1 MTVAATPGHEKPD
14 PVLLVWFQK
23 VLGLARAAADPDR
36 VTDEALG
43 GRVSGLATAFDAM
56 KAKRLPIPKTIA
68 ALERFVRARLPVEG
82 GEDHLRVTEHTLRVL
97 TADDEGPV
105 AYYFFDD
112 EAVRAHPDRVGF
124 LLLDDP
130 RLPDVGGIGPAGFR
144 SPVTATPLVPA
155 GTGAGTTFACLLTN
169 SDGPAQPGRVVTFAG
184 VRMPVLASHL
194 RSVAATDVA
203 VDTWPPE
210 LRLLAAQIGP
220 GDRSLAPA
228 LARCARLAEP
238 GGAESSIIHESERV
252 AVLCARGATGHGFQ
266 QWILFDD
273 RWASAQPDLAA
284 SILRYAGDWDPFVW
298 RKPKKKSPRESAAD
312 TLQRAWARGVGK
324 RTEADAEPYHLSAR
338 YIVGSLL
345 RHAQFGLGAVEL
357 IDGSK
362 IQVVFQDA
370 RRTLVHGRVAT

>member
-1 MTVAATPGHEKPD
+1 M
-14 PVLLVWFQK
+14 
-23 VLGLARAAADPDR
+23 
-36 VTDEALG
+36 
-43 GRVSGLATAFDAM
+43 
-56 KAKRLPIPKTIA
+56 
-68 ALERFVRARLPVEG
+68 
-82 GEDHLRVTEHTLRVL
+82 
-97 TADDEGPV
+97 
-105 AYYFFDD
+105 
-112 EAVRAHPDRVGF
+112 
-124 LLLDDP
+124 
-130 RLPDVGGIGPAGFR
+130 
-144 SPVTATPLVPA
+144 
-155 GTGAGTTFACLLTN
+155 
-169 SDGPAQPGRVVTFAG
+169 
-184 VRMPVLASHL
+184 
-194 RSVAATDVA
+194 
-203 VDTWPPE
+203 
-210 LRLLAAQIGP
+210 
-220 GDRSLAPA
+220 
-228 LARCARLAEP
+228 
-238 GGAESSIIHESERV
+238 
-252 AVLCARGATGHGFQ
+252 LCARGATGHGFQ